1 MADSFVF
8 RFLGSTVRD
17 CHCRYKQS
25 TMSDTGK
32 TKLSPSMYMQ
42 NMIKICAAPAY
53 WLLVVGARA
62 AATDLATAMDN
73 HCRNRS
79 ALVMKVVGKNQCV
92 STFCF
97 TFNIILRQ

>member
-17 CHCRYKQS
+17 CHCRYRQS
-25 TMSDTGK
+25 TVSDAGK

-42 NMIKICAAPAY
+42 NIMKICAEPAY

-62 AATDLATAMDN
+62 AAIDLATAMDN

-79 ALVMKVVGKNQCV
+79 ALCNVDCVHTNGV
-92 STFCF
+92 STFCSI
-97 TFNIILRQ
+97 NLCDL